1 MLFRLLC
8 GVLLGLAACGWPSA
22 LRGQVEHSAGRYA
35 LLLEQEERYKE
46 DDPEKALALAQ
57 EHWHLAKAEGNTLQ
71 TCLALA
77 ARGGALLGLD
87 SFPQAI
93 DAYLRALKIY
103 ESVSS
108 DVPLGNLAGWYN
120 DLSVAYYELSLLQES
135 RAFAEK
141 AIETARG
148 INDFDNLDLG
158 WYMLAIINSD
168 QGYFDEAANC
178 YDSTYY
184 YDCLRGDTL
193 DMAQT
198 LSAIG
203 SLDVDMGRL
212 DEGIALL
219 EQSMK
224 LIESQ
229 GDSSALMDACNYM
242 STACQRAGQMEDAFF
257 YMNKALS
264 LARGIGDSVKVT
276 AYLINLAIYNYN
288 EGNLDKSEQLLN
300 TVLSYP
306 REMIQPR
313 GRGEAYKVLGAIYS
327 QRGQTGLG
335 RDYFDRAIAIHRDN
349 EDLVK
354 LSQVVKAKM
363 NALKKAEA
371 YEEAYEMAL
380 QLMEIKDSLSERQSR
395 RQMQSLT
402 KRLEIERKEQ
412 ELEQLSLKAELQEQK
427 LAQMRSQRKW
437 IFISLLLLTITLL
450 SIIYLLRQRHR
461 WSMREQEDKVMRLL
475 SQIKELQR
483 QSAQRASAS
492 ASSSGERSAGISSR
506 EELNSLLLTP
516 LSEREFEIL
525 TAIAKG
531 YSNKEIAEKLYL
543 SVNTVKF
550 HIKNIYEKLE
560 VKNRVQAIKKLRE

>member
-1 MLFRLLC
+1 M
-8 GVLLGLAACGWPSA
+8 ACGRPSV
-22 LRGQVEHSAGRYA
+22 LQGQVKHSAGRYA
-35 LLLEQEERYKE
+35 ELLAREEHYVE
-46 DDPEKALALAQ
+46 EHPEKALALAE
-57 EHWHLAKAEGNTLQ
+57 EHWRLAKAEGNRLQ
-71 TCLALA
+71 SCLALA

-93 DAYLRALKIY
+93 DAYRQSLKMY

-108 DVPLGNLAGWYN
+108 DVPLSNLVGWYN
-120 DLSVAYYELSLLQES
+120 DLSIAYYELSLLQES

-158 WYMLAIINSD
+158 WYMLALINSD
-168 QGYFDEAANC
+168 QGYFDEAARC

-203 SLDVDMGRL
+203 SLAVDMGKTE
-212 DEGIALL
+212 EGIELL
-219 EQSMK
+219 ERSMK

-242 STACQRAGQMEDAFF
+242 STACKQAGQMDDAFF
-257 YMNKALS
+257 FMDKALS
-264 LARGIGDSVKVT
+264 LARAGGDSLKAT
-276 AYLINLAIYNYN
+276 AYLINLAIYHYDQ
-288 EGNLDKSEQLLN
+288 GDLDKSEALLN

-306 REMIQPR
+306 REMVQSR
-313 GRGEAYKVLGAIYS
+313 GLGEAYKVLGAIYF

-354 LSQVVKAKM
+354 LSQVVGAKM
-363 NALKKAEA
+363 KSLKKIGA
-371 YEEAYEMAL
+371 YEEAYGLAL

-395 RQMQSLT
+395 LQMQSLT
-402 KRLEIERKEQ
+402 KRLEVERKEQ
-412 ELEQLSLKAELQEQK
+412 ELEQLSLKTELQEQK

-437 IFISLLLLTITLL
+437 IFTTLLLLTITLL

-475 SQIKELQR
+475 TQIKELQQQ
-483 QSAQRASAS
+483 QSLKKASAAAVS
-492 ASSSGERSAGISSR
+492 PEGSSPAGISSR

-525 TAIAKG
+525 MAIEKG
-531 YSNKEIAEKLYL
+531 YSNKEIAGKLYL

-560 VKNRVQAIKKLRE
+560 VRNRVQAIKKLRE